1 MRSNLTAAIGMRA
14 HLKPENLDT
23 LKEMLTYHVVAGR
36 ITTNDLTR
44 MIRDGGGKATLT
56 SVEVGRWR
64 FG

>member
-1 MRSNLTAAIGMRA
+1 MRA